1 MFDISSNIKALQKLP
16 KPQAIIFD
24 WDNTLV
30 DTWPLIQKALNV
42 AMENFLKPTWTLEQV
57 RDNVHKSMRDYFPEI
72 FGDNWQEAGEIYRNA
87 YNAINIEQIQLLPN
101 ALELIK
107 TLKDAEILQFLVSNK
122 IGTTLRKEVKK
133 LQIEQYFF
141 SAIGALDANFD
152 KPHQSAIDLALML
165 SDIDLKKDCIWF
177 VGDTISDVECAYNTR
192 CHPIIYG
199 HSSHKISNSISQE
212 ILENGF
218 NNSGIIPLYFNHQE
232 LISVIKNLL

>member
-1 MFDISSNIKALQKLP
+1 MLDISNNFNALKKLK
-16 KPQAIIFD
+16 KPTAIIFD

-30 DTWPLIQKALNV
+30 DTWPLIQKAINV
-42 AMENFLKPTWTLEQV
+42 TLEKYSKPIWTIEKV
-57 RDNVHKSMRDYFPEI
+57 RDNIHKSMRDYFPEI
-72 FGDNWQEAGEIYRNA
+72 FKDNWQEAGEIYRNA
-87 YNAINIEQIQLLPN
+87 YNAINIEQIQLLPS

-107 TLKDAEILQFLVSNK
+107 TIKDAEILQFLVSNK

-141 SAIGALDANFD
+141 SAIGALDADFD
-152 KPHQSAIDLALML
+152 KPHKSAIDLALML
-165 SDIDLKKDCIWF
+165 SDIDLQKDCIWF
-177 VGDTISDVECAYNTR
+177 VGDTISDVECAYNIG
-192 CHPIIYG
+192 CHPIIFG

-212 ILENGF
+212 ILKNGF

>member
-1 MFDISSNIKALQKLP
+1 MLDISNNFNALKKLK
-16 KPQAIIFD
+16 KPTAIIFD

-30 DTWPLIQKALNV
+30 DTWPLIQKAINV
-42 AMENFLKPTWTLEQV
+42 TLEKYSKPIWTIEKV
-57 RDNVHKSMRDYFPEI
+57 RDNIHKSMRDYFPEI
-72 FGDNWQEAGEIYRNA
+72 FKDNWQEAGEIYRNA
-87 YNAINIEQIQLLPN
+87 YNAINIEQIQLLPS

-107 TLKDAEILQFLVSNK
+107 TIKDAEILQFLVSNK

-141 SAIGALDANFD
+141 SAIGALDADFD
-152 KPHQSAIDLALML
+152 KPHTSAIDLALML
-165 SDIDLKKDCIWF
+165 SDIDLQKDCIWF
-177 VGDTISDVECAYNTR
+177 VGDTISDVECAYNIG
-192 CHPIIYG
+192 CHPIIFG

-212 ILENGF
+212 ILKNGF